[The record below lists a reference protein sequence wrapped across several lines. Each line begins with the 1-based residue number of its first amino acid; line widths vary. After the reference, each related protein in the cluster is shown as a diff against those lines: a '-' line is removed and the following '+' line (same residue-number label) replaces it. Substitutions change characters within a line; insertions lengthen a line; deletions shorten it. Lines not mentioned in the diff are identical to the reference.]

1 MEKLDLT
8 KEIRKKASA
17 LGLPLTCVL
26 EAVSINRS
34 SYENWAM
41 GFFFPSKKNKEKL
54 EDALTLLEI
63 FSTMK
68 KKRAENAD

>member
-26 EAVSINRS
+26 EAVSISRS
-34 SYENWAM
+34 SYENWAL
-41 GFFFPSKKNKEKL
+41 GFFSPSKKNKEKL

-63 FSTMK
+63 FSSMK
-68 KKRAENAD
+68 KKRDGNAN

>member
-26 EAVSINRS
+26 ETVAISRT

-41 GFFFPSKKNKEKL
+41 GFFSPSKKNKEKL